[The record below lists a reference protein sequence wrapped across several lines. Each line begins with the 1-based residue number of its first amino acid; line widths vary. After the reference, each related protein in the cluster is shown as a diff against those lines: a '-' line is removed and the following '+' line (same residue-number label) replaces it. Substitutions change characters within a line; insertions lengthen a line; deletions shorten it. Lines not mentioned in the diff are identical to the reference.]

1 MQGLFVLFYI
11 FKVKGLY
18 RKVTHQSLTMRG
30 TSRYGPS
37 YFPAKQR
44 YLLLT
49 AAVLHGGAAVGF
61 LEQAVEMLHVF
72 IADLCRNRLH
82 GLGGFL

>member
-11 FKVKGLY
+11 FKVKGPY

-44 YLLLT
+44 YLLLA
-49 AAVLHGGAAVGF
+49 AAVLHGGAAVGL
-61 LEQAVEMLHVF
+61 LEETVEMLHIF
-72 IADLCRNRLH
+72 ITDLRCNRFH
-82 GLGGFL
+82 GLGSFL

>member
-11 FKVKGLY
+11 FKVKGPY

-44 YLLLT
+44 YLLFS
-49 AAVLHGGAAVGF
+49 AAVLHGGAAVGL
-61 LEQAVEMLHVF
+61 LEETVEMLHIF
-72 IADLCRNRLH
+72 ITDLCRNRLH
-82 GLGGFL
+82 RLGSFL

>member
-1 MQGLFVLFYI
+1 MQSLFVLFYI
-11 FKVKGLY
+11 FKVKGPY

-44 YLLLT
+44 YLLFS
-49 AAVLHGGAAVGF
+49 AADILYGILEGFTGFFLDVLGKIRCGEAEFVS
-61 LEQAVEMLHVF
+61 
-72 IADLCRNRLH
+72 
-82 GLGGFL
+82 

>member
-11 FKVKGLY
+11 FKVKGPY

-30 TSRYGPS
+30 TSQYGPS

-44 YLLLT
+44 YLLFS
-49 AAVLHGGAAVGF
+49 AAVLHGSAAVGF
-61 LEQAVEMLHVF
+61 LEETVKMLHIF
-72 IADLCRNRLH
+72 ITDLRCNRFH
-82 GLGGFL
+82 GLGSFL

>member
-11 FKVKGLY
+11 FKVKGPY

-44 YLLLT
+44 YLLLA
-49 AAVLHGGAAVGF
+49 AAVLHGGAAVGL
-61 LEQAVEMLHVF
+61 LEETVEMLHVF
-72 IADLCRNRLH
+72 ITDLRRNCLH
-82 GLGGFL
+82 GLGSFL

>member
-11 FKVKGLY
+11 FKVKGPY

-37 YFPAKQR
+37 YFPAKQH
-44 YLLLT
+44 YLLLA

-61 LEQAVEMLHVF
+61 LEETVKMLYIFVTYF
-72 IADLCRNRLH
+72 RCNRLH
-82 GLGGFL
+82 GLGSFL

>member
-11 FKVKGLY
+11 FKVKGPY

-44 YLLLT
+44 YLLLA
-49 AAVLHGGAAVGF
+49 AAVLHGGAAVGL
-61 LEQAVEMLHVF
+61 LEETVEMLYIFVTYF
-72 IADLCRNRLH
+72 RCNRLH

>member
-11 FKVKGLY
+11 FKVKVPY

-37 YFPAKQR
+37 YLPAKQR
-44 YLLLT
+44 YLLFS
-49 AAVLHGGAAVGF
+49 AAVLHGSAAVGF
-61 LEQAVEMLHVF
+61 LEETVKMLYIFVTYF
-72 IADLCRNRLH
+72 RCNRLH
-82 GLGGFL
+82 GLGSFL